1 MNTKKYFPVFLF
13 TLLMLGFTYAQPGP
27 QQPPP
32 KEEMLRQL
40 IERLDLSPSQAKKV
54 ETILA
59 VTQKRMEEFKPGAE
73 GDGPPPMEKM
83 EEIMKKQDKEIEKV
97 LDDDQ
102 LKEYAKFKKER
113 ESRRP
118 PMGDRPAPPRR

>member
-1 MNTKKYFPVFLF
+1 MNTKNYLLLFFLS
-13 TLLMLGFTYAQPGP
+13 LLMLSITYAQPRP

-32 KEEMLRQL
+32 KEEMLKQL
-40 IERLDLSPSQAKKV
+40 VERLDLSPAQAKKV

-59 VTQKRMEEFKPGAE
+59 TTQKRMEEFKPGAG

-113 ESRRP
+113 ESHRP
-118 PMGDRPAPPRR
+118 PMGDRPAPPRN

>member
-1 MNTKKYFPVFLF
+1 MNVKKYLLVFF
-13 TLLMLGFTYAQPGP
+13 ISAFLLSITYAQPRP

-32 KEEMLRQL
+32 KEDMLKQL
-40 IERLDLSPSQAKKV
+40 IERLDLSAAQAKKV

-59 VTQKRMEEFKPGAE
+59 TTQKRMEEFKLGAE

-83 EEIMKKQDKEIEKV
+83 EEIMKKQDKEIEKI

-118 PMGDRPAPPRR
+118 PMGGRPERQRN

>member
-1 MNTKKYFPVFLF
+1 MNVKNYLLVFFFSAFLF
-13 TLLMLGFTYAQPGP
+13 SITYAQPRP

-32 KEEMLRQL
+32 KEDILKQL
-40 IERLDLSPSQAKKV
+40 IERLDLSAAQAKKV

-59 VTQKRMEEFKPGAE
+59 ATQKRMEEFKPGAE

-102 LKEYAKFKKER
+102 LRKYAKFKKER

-118 PMGDRPAPPRR
+118 PMGDRPAPPRN

>member
-1 MNTKKYFPVFLF
+1 MNVKNYLLVFFFSAFLF
-13 TLLMLGFTYAQPGP
+13 SITYAQTRP

-32 KEEMLRQL
+32 KEDMLKQL
-40 IERLDLSPSQAKKV
+40 IERLDLSAAQAKKV

-59 VTQKRMEEFKPGAE
+59 ATQKRIEEFKPGAK

-102 LKEYAKFKKER
+102 LRKYAKFKKER

-118 PMGDRPAPPRR
+118 PMGDRPAPPRN